1 MSKALMI
8 TVLAREPEAARF
20 ERDGVVRDYFKQ
32 WASVEVDGLVN
43 SFEFSSDEPV
53 PAGPA
58 TLDPRSFSITN
69 GRLALGRVKLVP
81 LVQAKPAASAAPVK

>member
-1 MSKALMI
+1 MSKPLMI
-8 TVLAREPEAARF
+8 TVLAREPEPARF

-53 PAGPA
+53 QPGPA

-81 LVQAKPAASAAPVK
+81 LANKAAPTPASPIK